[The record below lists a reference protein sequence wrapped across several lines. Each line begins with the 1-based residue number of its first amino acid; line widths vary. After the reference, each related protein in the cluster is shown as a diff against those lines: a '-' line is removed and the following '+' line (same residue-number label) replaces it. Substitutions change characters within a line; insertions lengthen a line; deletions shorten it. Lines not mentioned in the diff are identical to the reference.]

1 MTIVRRGV
9 LRSRGNQ
16 IKTWSKKGIGVL
28 SVASSLAIVMT
39 LIGLGPGWAAEWSV
53 QPSLMTK
60 GIYNSNLVLNPE
72 LKKSTYGFSV
82 APGAEFAGKTE
93 RLEVSGRLA
102 SEFIKYFGATDTQV
116 TNVFVPLKVGYKM
129 EKDLLG
135 FTGGLMR
142 DNTLLNELD
151 TTGVVLLFAQRNQ
164 WTANPTWTRS
174 LTEKLSFQAGAQ
186 FLYTMYDAIDQQF
199 IDTRAATRLVDHRV
213 VGGSGGFLYKLTE
226 RDELQLTGS
235 YGEFHTFGTLAPIR
249 ARFPGVS
256 MSVTHAFD
264 ESLSGTVYGGPKFL
278 SSTTEVPGAADVT
291 RSETVWVAGAK
302 VSKEFERAQIQVSI
316 ARDLTPSGFG
326 LLITTNRIDINGS
339 YDISETITGTLEVIA
354 ARTTGSTDSATQQG
368 FPGRHFVVFR
378 PGISWKF
385 HEWWAAELSYKYRW
399 RDIDSHV
406 GADSPSADSH
416 GATLMF
422 TYYPPKLSFSR

>member
-1 MTIVRRGV
+1 MF
-9 LRSRGNQ
+9 LHWPYNWFA
-16 IKTWSKKGIGVL
+16 TWREKDIRAF
-28 SVASSLAIVMT
+28 SVALSLAAVMILT
-39 LIGLGPGWAAEWSV
+39 GLGKGWAAEWSV

-60 GIYNSNLVLNPE
+60 GLYNSNLVLNPE

-93 RLEVSGRLA
+93 RLEVSGRVA
-102 SEFIKYFGATDTQV
+102 AEFIGYFGAVDKQI
-116 TNVFVPLKVGYKM
+116 TNVFLPLKVGYKM

-174 LTEKLSFQAGAQ
+174 LTEKLSVQAGAQ
-186 FLYTMYDAIDQQF
+186 FSYTTYDASDPQF
-199 IDTRAATRLVDHRV
+199 IGTQALGRLVDHRV

-226 RDELQLTGS
+226 RDDLQLTGS
-235 YGEFHTFGTLAPIR
+235 YGEFHTFGSLVPVR
-249 ARFPGVS
+249 ASFPGVS

-278 SSTTEVPGAADVT
+278 SSTTEVPGAGDVT
-291 RSETVWVAGAK
+291 RSETVWVAGAR
-302 VSKEFERAQIQVSI
+302 VSKQFERAEIHAAI

-339 YDISETITGTLEVIA
+339 YNVSETVTGTLEVIA
-354 ARTTGSTDSATQQG
+354 ARTSGTTDSATRQA
-368 FPGRHFVVFR
+368 FPDRHFIVFR

-399 RDIDSHV
+399 RDIEHQQ
-406 GADSPSADSH
+406 GADSH

>member
-1 MTIVRRGV
+1 MHDSQLPTR
-9 LRSRGNQ
+9 
-16 IKTWSKKGIGVL
+16 IGKEIRAF
-28 SVASSLAIVMT
+28 SITASLALVMT
-39 LIGLGPGWAAEWSV
+39 LVGLEQSWAAEWSV

-60 GIYNSNLVLNPE
+60 GLYNNNLVLNPK
-72 LKKSTYGFSV
+72 LTKSTYGFSV
-82 APGAEFAGKTE
+82 TPGAEFAGKTE
-93 RLEVSGRLA
+93 RLEVSGRVA
-102 SEFIKYFGATDTQV
+102 SEFIKYFGATDTQI

-142 DNTLLNELD
+142 DNTLLNELE

-174 LTEKLSFQAGAQ
+174 LTEKLSFQTGAQ
-186 FLYTMYDAIDQQF
+186 FSYTTYDAIDPQF
-199 IDTRAATRLVDHRV
+199 IDTQAATRLVDHRV

-235 YGEFHTFGTLAPIR
+235 YGEFHTFGTLTPIR

-256 MSVTHAFD
+256 LSVTHAFD
-264 ESLSGTVYGGPKFL
+264 ESLHGTVYGGPKFV
-278 SSTTEVPGAADVT
+278 SSTTELPGAPDVT

-302 VSKEFERAQIQVSI
+302 VAKEFERARIQVSI

-326 LLITTNRIDINGS
+326 LLITTNRLDLNGA

-406 GADSPSADSH
+406 ALDQPSADSH

>member
-1 MTIVRRGV
+1 MSMTPQGFRHTRHNQLTTWVEKTVRDVSVTASLTIVMV
-9 LRSRGNQ
+9 L
-16 IKTWSKKGIGVL
+16 TVL
-28 SVASSLAIVMT
+28 
-39 LIGLGPGWAAEWSV
+39 GQGWAAEWSV

-60 GIYNSNLVLNPE
+60 GLYNSNLVLNPK
-72 LKKSTYGFSV
+72 LTKSTYGFSV
-82 APGAEFAGKTE
+82 TPGAEFAGKTE

-102 SEFIKYFGATDTQV
+102 AEFIGYFGATDKQI
-116 TNVFVPLKVGYKM
+116 TNVFVPLKVGYKT
-129 EKDLLG
+129 EKDLLE
-135 FTGGLMR
+135 FSGGLMR
-142 DNTLLNELD
+142 DNTLLNELQ
-151 TTGVVLLFAQRNQ
+151 TTGVALIFTQRNQ

-174 LTEKLSFQAGAQ
+174 LTEKLSFQVGAQ
-186 FLYTMYDAIDQQF
+186 FLYASYDAIDPQF
-199 IDTRAATRLVDHRV
+199 VDTQAAGRLVDHRV

-235 YGEFHTFGTLAPIR
+235 YGEFHTFGSLVPVR
-249 ARFPGVS
+249 ASFPGVS

-264 ESLSGTVYGGPKFL
+264 ESLRGTVYGGPKFL
-278 SSTTEVPGAADVT
+278 SSTTEVPGARDVT
-291 RSETVWVAGAK
+291 TSDTVWVAGAR
-302 VSKEFERAQIQVSI
+302 VSKQFERAEIQVAI

-339 YDISETITGTLEVIA
+339 YDVSETITGTLEVIA
-354 ARTTGSTDSATQQG
+354 ARTSGTTDSATLQA
-368 FPGRHFVVFR
+368 FPDRHFVVFR

-399 RDIDSHV
+399 RDIEHQQ
-406 GADSPSADSH
+406 GADSH

>member
-1 MTIVRRGV
+1 MSIVRRGV
-9 LRSRGNQ
+9 VRSRGNQ
-16 IKTWSKKGIGVL
+16 ITTWIEKDIRAFSVALSLAVVMGLIGV
-28 SVASSLAIVMT
+28 
-39 LIGLGPGWAAEWSV
+39 GQGWTAEWSV

-60 GIYNSNLVLNPE
+60 GLYNSNLVLNPK
-72 LKKSTYGFSV
+72 LDKATFGLSV
-82 APGAEFAGKTE
+82 SPSAEFAGKTE

-102 SEFIKYFGATDTQV
+102 SEFIGYFGAVDKQI
-116 TNVFVPLKVGYKM
+116 TNVFVPLKVDYKM

-142 DNTLLNELD
+142 DNTLLNELQA
-151 TTGVVLLFAQRNQ
+151 TGVVLAFAQRNQ

-174 LTEKLSFQAGAQ
+174 LTEKLSFQASGQ
-186 FLYTMYDAIDQQF
+186 FNYTTYETIDLEGF
-199 IDTRAATRLVDHRV
+199 SDRALGRLLDYRV

-226 RDELQLTGS
+226 RDDLQLTGT
-235 YGEFHTFGTLAPIR
+235 YTEFHTFGSSTPIR
-249 ARFPGVS
+249 ASFPGVS

-278 SSTTEVPGAADVT
+278 SSTTEVPGARDVT
-291 RSETVWVAGAK
+291 RNETVWVAGARI
-302 VSKEFERAQIQVSI
+302 SKRFERAEIEASI
-316 ARDLTPSGFG
+316 VRDLTPSGFG
-326 LLITTNRIDINGS
+326 LLITTNRMDINGS
-339 YDISETITGTLEVIA
+339 YDISETITCTLEVIA
-354 ARTTGSTDSATQQG
+354 ARTTGTTDSATQLD
-368 FPGRHFVVFR
+368 FPGRHFVNFR

-399 RDIDSHV
+399 RDIDTQV
-406 GADSPSADSH
+406 GQDSH